1 MDQQKEKYEYYN
13 YLLNKW
19 GKYIWRSCVDATLC
33 WGTHDDAVQDISYR
47 LWYKL
52 ADMGVAMFA
61 EEEDR
66 MVKGVVRNVLLE
78 HYRKRV
84 RDKRVITYTSDIQDV
99 ETPTADCGS
108 VIDDILTLLDADE
121 RKFLE
126 LYLQGYEMEAIAKLT
141 GKRYGAVRQRKSR
154 LIKKMRKIYEK
165 QNKQTNKI

>member
-1 MDQQKEKYEYYN
+1 
-13 YLLNKW
+13 
-19 GKYIWRSCVDATLC
+19 
-33 WGTHDDAVQDISYR
+33 
-47 LWYKL
+47 
-52 ADMGVAMFA
+52 MGVAKFA

-108 VIDDILTLLDADE
+108 VIDDILPLLDVDE

-165 QNKQTNKI
+165 QNKRTNKI